1 MAKNIADHFKTD
13 MGISITGI
21 SGPGGGSDQ
30 KPVGLYYI
38 GYYFKG
44 TTCSKKFLTKIN
56 DREINREI
64 SSETA
69 LNLIRLKINEYYE
82 K

>member
-13 MGISITGI
+13 MGVSITGI
-21 SGPGGGSDQ
+21 SGPGGGSAQ

>member
-1 MAKNIADHFKTD
+1 MVKYLNK
-13 MGISITGI
+13 
-21 SGPGGGSDQ
+21 
-30 KPVGLYYI
+30 
-38 GYYFKG
+38 
-44 TTCSKKFLTKIN
+44 KKFMTKIN